1 MNKKITRAHAWLM
14 YIVAA
19 SFYFYD
25 FILKLIP
32 AIMMNN
38 IMNRLQIGP
47 NQFGMVELSFFA
59 IYTPM
64 QLFCGPLL
72 DEYGAKRILPSVIA
86 LCLVGTML
94 SGYTSD
100 FYTYVFARL
109 LIGFGSAFAFV
120 SVLKIASEWL
130 PKRYY
135 PLLAGLTTTFGM
147 LGGIFSES
155 IAPAFNQYHQ
165 FYFYSLIIIVGVVL
179 FILAVMTI
187 EDKESHDDTPL
198 DASLLLKDI
207 WTVLRKPQ
215 IWIAG
220 MIGMTM
226 FSPIQ
231 LFVAWAIQ
239 FFQQDLG
246 TTEIT
251 AGNITSMMFWGA
263 CVIAPLF
270 GWLAGEIT
278 HKKRLLIVGTTLSL
292 GGMLAI
298 LFSAQTGVISSM
310 LLMFV
315 VGCGIAAQPLVFV
328 YASRQVNLHLTA
340 TAVAVTNFI
349 VNLSSFL
356 QPYIGAQLVE
366 VSKHSYDLTSW
377 RNALSIIPALLAINY
392 LFIYKLDE
400 IQYDSEETGN

>member
-1 MNKKITRAHAWLM
+1 MPKNITRAHAWLM
-14 YIVAA
+14 YVVAA

-38 IMNRLQIGP
+38 ILNRLQIGP
-47 NQFGMVELSFFA
+47 NQFAMVELSFFA

-72 DEYGAKRILPSVIA
+72 DEYGAKRILPGVIA
-86 LCLVGTML
+86 LCLTGTAL

-100 FYTYVFARL
+100 FHTYLFARL

-130 PKRYY
+130 PKRHY
-135 PLLAGLTTTFGM
+135 PFLAGLTTTFGM

-155 IAPAFNQYHQ
+155 VAPAFNQYHQ
-165 FYFYSLIIIVGVVL
+165 FYFYSFIIAVGLILL
-179 FILAVMTI
+179 FLALYLI

-198 DASLLLKDI
+198 DARLLLNDI
-207 WTVLRKPQ
+207 WTVLRKSQ

-220 MIGMTM
+220 LIGLAM

-246 TTEIT
+246 ISEMT

-263 CVIAPLF
+263 CIVAPLF
-270 GWLAGEIT
+270 GWLAGEIN
-278 HKKRLLIVGTTLSL
+278 HKKRLLLIGSTLSL
-292 GGMLAI
+292 IGMVAI

-315 VGCGIAAQPLVFV
+315 VGSGIAAQPLVFV
-328 YASRQVNLHLTA
+328 YATRQVNLHLTA

-349 VNLSSFL
+349 VNLSSLL
-356 QPYIGAQLVE
+356 QPYIGGQLVE
-366 VSKHSYDLTSW
+366 VAKHSYDLTSW
-377 RNALSIIPALLAINY
+377 RQALVIIPILLAVNY
-392 LFIYKLDE
+392 LFIFKLDE
-400 IQYDSEETGN
+400 IQYDSDE

>member
-1 MNKKITRAHAWLM
+1 MNKKITRAHAWTM
-14 YIVAA
+14 FVVAA

-86 LCLVGTML
+86 LCLVGTAI

-135 PLLAGLTTTFGM
+135 PFLAGLTTTFGM

-165 FYFYSLIIIVGVVL
+165 FYFYSLIISVGIILLVL
-179 FILAVMTI
+179 ASVTI

-198 DASLLLKDI
+198 DATLILKDI

-220 MIGMTM
+220 LIGMAM

-246 TTEIT
+246 TSEIT

-263 CVIAPLF
+263 CIVAPLF
-270 GWLAGEIT
+270 GWLAGEIAD
-278 HKKRLLIVGTTLSL
+278 KKRLLLIGTTLSL

-298 LFSAQTGVISSM
+298 LFSAQTGIISSM
-310 LLMFV
+310 ILMFI
-315 VGCGIAAQPLVFV
+315 VGSGIAAQPLVFV
-328 YASRQVNLHLTA
+328 YASRQVSLHLTA

-356 QPYIGAQLVE
+356 QPYIGGQLVE
-366 VSKHSYDLTSW
+366 VTKHSYDLTSW
-377 RNALSIIPALLAINY
+377 RNALSVIPVLLVINY
-392 LFIYKLDE
+392 LFIFKLDE
-400 IQYDSEETGN
+400 IQYDSDDTIN

>member
-1 MNKKITRAHAWLM
+1 
-14 YIVAA
+14 
-19 SFYFYD
+19 
-25 FILKLIP
+25 
-32 AIMMNN
+32 
-38 IMNRLQIGP
+38 
-47 NQFGMVELSFFA
+47 
-59 IYTPM
+59 M

-86 LCLVGTML
+86 LCLIGTAL

-100 FYTYVFARL
+100 FHTYLFARL

-130 PKRYY
+130 PKRHY
-135 PLLAGLTTTFGM
+135 PFLAGLTTTFGM

-155 IAPAFNQYHQ
+155 VAPAFNQYHQ
-165 FYFYSLIIIVGVVL
+165 FYFYSFIIAVGLILL
-179 FILAVMTI
+179 FLALYLI

-198 DASLLLKDI
+198 DARLLLNDI
-207 WTVLRKPQ
+207 WTVLRKSQ

-220 MIGMTM
+220 LIGLAM

-246 TTEIT
+246 ISEMT

-263 CVIAPLF
+263 CIVAPLF
-270 GWLAGEIT
+270 GWLAGEIN
-278 HKKRLLIVGTTLSL
+278 HKKRLLLIGSTLSL
-292 GGMLAI
+292 IGMVAI

-315 VGCGIAAQPLVFV
+315 VGSGIAAQPLVFV
-328 YASRQVNLHLTA
+328 YATRQVNLHLTA

-349 VNLSSFL
+349 VNLSSLL
-356 QPYIGAQLVE
+356 QPYIGGQLVE
-366 VSKHSYDLTSW
+366 VAKHSYDLTSW
-377 RNALSIIPALLAINY
+377 RQALVIIPILLGVNY
-392 LFIYKLDE
+392 LFIFKLDE
-400 IQYDSEETGN
+400 IQYDSDE